1 MAVFVVESYE
11 TAKTAFVI
19 RKICYPFVTIKIS
32 GIQSSGGNDMKQKKL
47 QASMIKPYEV
57 SLQEAE
63 KSAATIE
70 KYLHH
75 VQQFVAAYAG
85 RKVDKALVLEY
96 KGELGGYYAP
106 SSANAALAAINGF
119 LRFWG
124 RDDCCVKPFKVQ
136 KKLYCPEEKEL
147 TRAEY
152 IRLVRAAKEKSS
164 ERLALVLESICAT
177 GIRVSEL
184 QYITAEAVRSGEAA
198 VTCKGKTRTVF
209 LPAALQKK
217 LRRYIQRKGIQ
228 GGPVFITRTGKP
240 MDRSNIWREMK
251 ALCERADVPSSKV
264 FPHSL
269 RHLFARTFYSIDKD
283 IAKLADILGHSN
295 INTTRIYIISTGA
308 EHRRKMETM
317 RLVI

>member
-1 MAVFVVESYE
+1 MKRQKLQETMISPYE
-11 TAKTAFVI
+11 TAL
-19 RKICYPFVTIKIS
+19 R
-32 GIQSSGGNDMKQKKL
+32 
-47 QASMIKPYEV
+47 
-57 SLQEAE
+57 EAE
-63 KSAATIE
+63 KSAATME

-75 VQQFVAAYAG
+75 VRQFVAHDAG
-85 RKVDKALVLEY
+85 RRIDKALVLEY
-96 KGELGGYYAP
+96 KTRLGKLYAP
-106 SSANAALAAINGF
+106 SSANAALAAVNGF

-124 RDDCCVKPFKVQ
+124 FESCCVRPFKVQ

-147 TRAEY
+147 SREEY

-164 ERLALVLESICAT
+164 ERLALLLEAICAT

-184 QYITAEAVRSGEAA
+184 QFITVEAVSQGEAI

-217 LRRYIQRKGIQ
+217 LRRYIQSQKIQ
-228 GGPVFITRTGKP
+228 SGSVFITRTGKP
-240 MDRSNIWREMK
+240 MNRSNIWREMK
-251 ALCERADVPSSKV
+251 ALCERANVAPSKV

-269 RHLFARTFYSIDKD
+269 RHLFARCFYSIDHD
-283 IAKLADILGHSN
+283 VAKLADILGHSN
-295 INTTRIYIISTGA
+295 INTTRIYIITTGA